1 MDNTNFNFNF
11 SVSTNVYDRN
21 NDNAAKIIWTETSGT
36 IELLADKITEGFAYC
51 NCFLHKG
58 KNFTNSDK
66 KDDNLKGANLVCLD
80 LDAVM
85 YTYTDF
91 CSLMEQTEIYPNIV
105 YPTANNGKYKP
116 NKREQYN
123 NRYRVIYVVDEP
135 ILNKELYAQIHQS
148 IKGEISLLTGDDC
161 IWNDNTDKAVSH
173 FFAGCKNCSITTD
186 KQPYNLGWLMDRYT
200 INTPNIKSA
209 TRFNNKG
216 INPPQTCSLRPNNQR
231 NSYTYIQDFFNNK
244 VNGLESAT
252 RFNNRE
258 RREGIIRPSD
268 TFSEQ
273 EKQFIQDYYYLPF
286 SELIHKYIH
295 QYPSIECTP
304 LDYDDTQEI
313 ITLPSD
319 YTEIR
324 RKWYKEELTKDNG
337 QTVNLSRVHKTNDGE
352 GRRALLFKNLL
363 LRKRISPTITFCHLL
378 LNAVYEVHYFINNTT
393 DKITKQQI
401 AQIAVNAY
409 FSEDKIKNTTEKRKY
424 KINDKYCAANGV
436 SKRAQSIKVINAKKS
451 EEKNKRMEQI
461 KALYNPNL
469 TDEQNLNILS
479 EKGVI
484 IALRTYK
491 RYKKELGLI
500 KPSKEDKN
508 VPFNIIKED
517 KNVPL
522 TRPDNSTNLSPQS
535 TPNNKMEETPT
546 NTNLTP
552 REENKGADLE
562 VLERKLKALRT
573 EKDIISFDFNPH
585 YETLKRYDIIKAVVN
600 AEGDK
605 TADKALN
612 LKQKNYTA
620 FILFL
625 QSKLKAKCSEKD
637 VLLKLL

>member
-1 MDNTNFNFNF
+1 MDNTNFYFNF

-21 NDNAAKIIWTETSGT
+21 NDNAAKINWTETSGT
-36 IELLADKITEGFAYC
+36 IEILAKKITEGFAYC

-58 KNFTNSDK
+58 KNFTNTDK

-80 LDAVM
+80 LDAVK
-85 YTYTDF
+85 YNYTDF
-91 CSLMEQTEIYPNIV
+91 CTLMGQTEITPNIV
-105 YPTANNGKYKP
+105 YTTANNGKYKP

-135 ILNKELYAQIHQS
+135 ILNKELYTQIQQS
-148 IKGEISLLTGDDC
+148 IKSEISLLTEDNC
-161 IWNDNTDKAVSH
+161 IFNDNTDKAVSH

-186 KQPYNLGWLMDRYT
+186 KQPYNLAWLMDRYT
-200 INTPNIKSA
+200 INTPNIESA
-209 TRFNNKG
+209 TRYNNKDEGKSITQSNNKG

-231 NSYTYIQDFFNNK
+231 NSYTYIQDFFNK

-252 RFNNRE
+252 RYNNRE
-258 RREGIIRPSD
+258 REKGIIKPSD

-304 LDYDDTQEI
+304 LEYDDTEQI

-324 RKWYKEELTKDNG
+324 RRWYKEEVTKDNG
-337 QTVNLSRVHKTNDGE
+337 QTVNLSRVHLTNDGE
-352 GRRALLFKNLL
+352 GRRVLLYKNLL
-363 LRKRISPTITFCHLL
+363 LRKRINPTITFCHLL
-378 LNAVYEVHYFINNTT
+378 LNAVYEVHYFINNTV

-409 FSEDKIKNTTEKRKY
+409 FSEDKIKHTTEKRKY
-424 KINDKYCAANGV
+424 KINEKYCAANGI
-436 SKRAQSIKVINAKKS
+436 SKRAQSIKVINTKKS
-451 EEKNKRMEQI
+451 EEKKAKMEQI

-469 TDEQNLNILS
+469 TDKENLNILC

-500 KPSKEDKN
+500 KPSKGDKN
-508 VPFNIIKED
+508 GSLIHS
-517 KNVPL
+517 
-522 TRPDNSTNLSPQS
+522 DNSTNLSPQS

-546 NTNLTP
+546 NTNKTP
-552 REENKGADLE
+552 REENKGANLADLE
-562 VLERKLKALRT
+562 QTLKGLKS

-585 YETLKRYDIIKAVVN
+585 YETLKKYDIIKAVVN

-605 TADKALN
+605 IAEKALN
-612 LKQKNYTA
+612 LKQTNYTA
-620 FILFL
+620 FILFV

-637 VLLKLL
+637 VLIKLL